1 MEVVVVVVVVGST
14 VVVGGAVVG
23 SSVVVVSVAQQ
34 STDITSY
41 SGEKD
46 KHLKIK
52 LKKTI
57 TALLREFKRIKIRLQ
72 PVSKKIF
79 DDKYSKL
86 ASTHIFYPFD
96 VETSGS

>member
-1 MEVVVVVVVVGST
+1 VEVVVVVVVVGST
-14 VVVGGAVVG
+14 VVVGGTVVG

-52 LKKTI
+52 FKKEQ
-57 TALLREFKRIKIRLQ
+57 LLH
-72 PVSKKIF
+72 
-79 DDKYSKL
+79 YSESSSEL
-86 ASTHIFYPFD
+86 R
-96 VETSGS
+96 SGCSQFHQILHNDRDNQVVVVDGPN